1 MPFKS
6 LAQIITPADYK
17 KGLAVDL
24 RRLKANPKLHF
35 VWVPAAKVLT
45 VPGVLLIG
53 HQKQDAVV
61 DDLFKKQKITR
72 WFAGSIHRNE
82 ADKVE
87 LTGSFKKRAVN
98 KLINALHQTDLTD
111 IVDWGDEPDDDGIAE
126 ESPSLPSPEKT
137 PNPGLQPTRKDEP
150 LVREEN
156 PSAPL
161 PGTPP
166 PLRPP
171 PRPPTSETTSGKNTP
186 PTPSFQRVPS
196 EKSLGRESSVG
207 SLFGRHREGGDG
219 QKPPPPRVPPKPGSS
234 GSIKPRTEEKEP
246 DEDPALALEEAENRL
261 AAARREAATF
271 AKRIAAGRKLIAGV
285 SKYSDKK
292 YEKLGLA
299 DDFKRLDQL
308 VSRPETLLATLGAEL
323 DRIQQDLK
331 RAGKTKD
338 GGGLDLANKSIA
350 EARDLSRKVVVAAR
364 GLDNIAAGVKFVE
377 RTVKE
382 AERLTKRLQAID
394 LKKVR
399 DLKERIA
406 LLDLIRTS
414 GASEDQKELLSQL
427 ALVSALPAPKIR
439 TEIAA
444 CNGEGAAAAAIE
456 KLRKKT
462 KSSDDAREVFA
473 QCHLLVNDVF
483 RYYGDARSFGATLSA
498 KQAEAFRDIQR
509 TANAEYTLGMVA
521 TVERTSRAQNVGLG
535 DDPDAIKPDPKSR
548 GRVIAVV
555 GGGPVGLLAA
565 IESTMKG
572 AKVEVYEA
580 RGGDSQKELHNRMN
594 TIKLEDGTLQRFRK
608 VGVWSSVE
616 KKWDDAAHAVPVGA
630 LETALL
636 DRARSLGVKFFDGKT
651 VQDAVKL
658 DSGKVELTIEGQ
670 KEKVT
675 VDLVVVASGAGFARA
690 GSSGANAEK
699 LGFEIVKV
707 GVRDFAVTGVY
718 DPNTPDKNKAPNAP
732 TGGVG
737 WSYGFNAPEVSYLL
751 AQITEDQFVEFQR
764 DPAKLQAYVRQAA
777 IKQRIGDR
785 DFKKTAKGQELK
797 PAAFPIEIQQAQSM
811 TSAKSGAVLVGDSGA
826 TPHPSTAKGLNTG
839 SREVDYIA
847 SLVEGRDGQTEE
859 EALAAYDWETTRATN
874 VMVAAAMNAMATNAK
889 ARCSQTIQRIL
900 AKSLVADPAF
910 ANVIALLKRID
921 AERVVPLGEQCSTDD
936 GSDNWEISSR
946 AIKRLREI
954 ERPLAEIFEAVGKQ
968 PPPRATDIENQ
979 LTPLLA

>member
-261 AAARREAATF
+261 AVARREAATF

-399 DLKERIA
+399 DLKEG
-406 LLDLIRTS
+406 S
-414 GASEDQKELLSQL
+414 GAEVKPGAKVKVNYKGWLSTGQDFDAGKDVEFGL
-427 ALVSALPAPKIR
+427 DGVIQGWTLGIPGMKVGGIRKLVIAPDKGYGDRGSPPKIP
-439 TEIAA
+439 
-444 CNGEGAAAAAIE
+444 G
-456 KLRKKT
+456 
-462 KSSDDAREVFA
+462 
-473 QCHLLVNDVF
+473 
-483 RYYGDARSFGATLSA
+483 GATLIFEVEVVDVVVPPNVVTGPGRPMS
-498 KQAEAFRDIQR
+498 DGSNGGTDDPGLSR
-509 TANAEYTLGMVA
+509 TAGLSGGGM
-521 TVERTSRAQNVGLG
+521 RG
-535 DDPDAIKPDPKSR
+535 SR
-548 GRVIAVV
+548 GGSFR
-555 GGGPVGLLAA
+555 
-565 IESTMKG
+565 SSSM
-572 AKVEVYEA
+572 
-580 RGGDSQKELHNRMN
+580 
-594 TIKLEDGTLQRFRK
+594 GT
-608 VGVWSSVE
+608 S
-616 KKWDDAAHAVPVGA
+616 AM
-630 LETALL
+630 
-636 DRARSLGVKFFDGKT
+636 
-651 VQDAVKL
+651 L
-658 DSGKVELTIEGQ
+658 DS
-670 KEKVT
+670 
-675 VDLVVVASGAGFARA
+675 S
-690 GSSGANAEK
+690 
-699 LGFEIVKV
+699 
-707 GVRDFAVTGVY
+707 
-718 DPNTPDKNKAPNAP
+718 
-732 TGGVG
+732 
-737 WSYGFNAPEVSYLL
+737 
-751 AQITEDQFVEFQR
+751 
-764 DPAKLQAYVRQAA
+764 
-777 IKQRIGDR
+777 
-785 DFKKTAKGQELK
+785 
-797 PAAFPIEIQQAQSM
+797 
-811 TSAKSGAVLVGDSGA
+811 
-826 TPHPSTAKGLNTG
+826 PS
-839 SREVDYIA
+839 R
-847 SLVEGRDGQTEE
+847 
-859 EALAAYDWETTRATN
+859 
-874 VMVAAAMNAMATNAK
+874 
-889 ARCSQTIQRIL
+889 
-900 AKSLVADPAF
+900 
-910 ANVIALLKRID
+910 
-921 AERVVPLGEQCSTDD
+921 
-936 GSDNWEISSR
+936 
-946 AIKRLREI
+946 
-954 ERPLAEIFEAVGKQ
+954 
-968 PPPRATDIENQ
+968 PRAT
-979 LTPLLA
+979 

>member
-6 LAQIITPADYK
+6 LVQIITPTDYK

-24 RRLKANPKLHF
+24 RRLKANPKLRF
-35 VWVPAAKVLT
+35 VWLPAVKVLN

-53 HQKQDAVV
+53 HQKQDPVV
-61 DDLFKKQKITR
+61 DDFFKKQKITR
-72 WFAGSIHRNE
+72 WFAGSIHRND

-87 LTGSFKKRAVN
+87 LSGSFKKRAVN
-98 KLINALHQTDLTD
+98 QLINALHQTDLTD
-111 IVDWGDEPDDDGIAE
+111 IVDWGDEVDDENETTE
-126 ESPSLPSPEKT
+126 EAPSLDS
-137 PNPGLQPTRKDEP
+137 
-150 LVREEN
+150 REETTSPGSPPTGKDN

-161 PGTPP
+161 TGTPP
-166 PLRPP
+166 PRRPP
-171 PRPPTSETTSGKNTP
+171 PQPPISGNLSGENEPPPSSFKRTP
-186 PTPSFQRVPS
+186 A
-196 EKSLGRESSVG
+196 EKSLRRDSSVG
-207 SLFGRHREGGDG
+207 SLFGRHRESDDG
-219 QKPPPPRVPPKPGSS
+219 QKPPPPRVPPKPSS
-234 GSIKPRTEEKEP
+234 RPTKPETKGKEP
-246 DEDPALALEEAENRL
+246 DEDPALALEKAENQL
-261 AAARREAATF
+261 AAARSEAATF

-292 YEKLGLA
+292 YEKLALA
-299 DDFKRLDQL
+299 ADFKRLDQL
-308 VSRPETLLATLGAEL
+308 VSRPEALLGTLGAEL

-331 RAGKTKD
+331 RAGKAKD
-338 GGGLDLANKSIA
+338 GGDSDLANRSMA
-350 EARDLSRKVVVAAR
+350 EARDLSRKVAAAAR
-364 GLDNIAAGVKFVE
+364 GLDNITAGVKFIE

-382 AERLTKRLQAID
+382 AEKLTKRLQAID

-399 DLKERIA
+399 DLKERVA
-406 LLDLIRTS
+406 LLDVIRTS
-414 GASEDQKELLSQL
+414 GASDEQKELLSQL
-427 ALVSALPAPKIR
+427 VLISALPAPKVR

-444 CNGEGAAAAAIE
+444 CNSEGAAKTAIE

-462 KSSDDAREVFA
+462 KGSDDAREVFA

-483 RYYGDARSFGATLSA
+483 RYYGDVASFVATLSA
-498 KQAEAFRDIQR
+498 KQVEAFRDIQR
-509 TANAEYTLGMVA
+509 TASAEYTLGMVA
-521 TVERTSRAQNVGLG
+521 TVERTSQAQNVGLG

-565 IESTMKG
+565 IESAMKG

-636 DRARSLGVKFFDGKT
+636 DRARSLSVKFFDGKT

-658 DSGKVELTIEGQ
+658 DSGQVELTVEGQ
-670 KEKVT
+670 KEKSL

-690 GSSGANAEK
+690 GSSGVNAEK

-707 GVRDFAVTGVY
+707 EARDFAVTGVY
-718 DPNTPDKNKAPNAP
+718 DPNTPDKNTAPNSP

-751 AQITEDQFVEFQR
+751 AQITEEQFAEFQR

-797 PAAFPIEIQQAQSM
+797 PAAFPIEVQQAQSM
-811 TSAKSGAVLVGDSGA
+811 ISTKSGAVLVGDSGA

-839 SREVDYIA
+839 SREIDYIT
-847 SLVEGRDGQTEE
+847 SLVEGREGQTEE

-874 VMVAAAMNAMATNAK
+874 VMVAAAMTAMATNAK
-889 ARCSQTIQRIL
+889 SRCSLTIQRIL
-900 AKSLVADPAF
+900 AKSVLADPSF
-910 ANVIALLKRID
+910 ATVLGLLKRID
-921 AERVVPLGEQCSTDD
+921 AERVVPLGEQCATDD
-936 GSDNWEISSR
+936 GSDNWAISSR

-954 ERPLAEIFEAVGKQ
+954 EKPLAEMFEAVGKT
-968 PPPRATDIENQ
+968 PPPRATDLENQ